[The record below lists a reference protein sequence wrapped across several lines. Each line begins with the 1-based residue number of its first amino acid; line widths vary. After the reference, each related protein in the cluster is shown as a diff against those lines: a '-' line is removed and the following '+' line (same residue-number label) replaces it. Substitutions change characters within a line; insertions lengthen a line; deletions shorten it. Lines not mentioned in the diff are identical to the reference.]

1 MFNVDYTFRGK
12 QINFDFKAFVSLG
25 VFHSIFQETR
35 NVNILKPNLL
45 DWIN

>member
-12 QINFDFKAFVSLG
+12 QINLDFKSFVSLG
-25 VFHSIFQETR
+25 VFHYIFQEIR
-35 NVNILKPNLL
+35 NVNILEPNWF